1 MNNRFRLKIFIF
13 VLCCFIQFVFPQS
26 DPTVKYITI
35 IPSEQYKAGWFHE
48 WLFGKHWRQIWT
60 TPLKV
65 QVLDLDKFAGGL
77 IPIERGGG
85 FQTKSLRFIGADGRI
100 WKFRSLDKDPS
111 KVLPEELRETVADD
125 LIQDQISSANP
136 FAPFVVEPLLKAVDV
151 LNAKPFL
158 VYLPDTEK
166 LGEFRAEFGNLLGI
180 IEIHPT
186 ENKEDIELSFEGAID
201 VKGTYKLLDYLE
213 KKRGE
218 KINSTEFLKARL
230 MDVLLG
236 DWDRHMDQ
244 WRWAKYESENG
255 AEWYP
260 IPRDRDQAFSLYD
273 GVFPSIGEYLTPQ
286 LNHFGEDYPSM
297 EDLTWNGR
305 FIDRRVLTELDKSAW
320 DSVTSFVQT
329 RITDEVIDSAL
340 LNLPGESYKLSAN
353 VLRTKLRSRRDKL
366 KEASDEYYI
375 LVNKFA
381 DIFCSAKDDFVDV
394 NRIDDRS
401 TEVSVYSRS
410 VDGKGYRGDP
420 LFHKIFD
427 NEICIDIRIYLNDG
441 DDYAYIHGE
450 CSYGPV
456 VRIIAGEGKD
466 EFVDESIVHGYF
478 LSFTPFS
485 AVQRRTYYYDSG
497 NKSLITEG
505 PGTVVDT
512 NPYPEPK
519 SEEEKYEPRQ
529 IDRGHN
535 FLPIPILGLDTDNG
549 FTIGGGVELFKY
561 NFRQNPYEYSQSLTA
576 SYSTRF
582 SNFAAAYTGD
592 FFGIEKDSRL
602 NLLIGFTERFVTRY
616 FGYGNETSYSK
627 ELEENDYYHA
637 DQRLATLYPTF
648 YYGFSKT
655 ITGSIGLSFI
665 QTKTTLENDT
675 LLAGFRYGN
684 YGLGTLNPLGIHL
697 GCSVDLRDNV
707 LYPTTGYFAELTGTF
722 FPAIFNIEQSFSYS
736 GIDLR
741 GYLTPGF
748 WNWATLALRAG
759 ASGVWGKYPFFA
771 GATLGGPDNLRGYNA
786 KRFSG
791 DAAVFGQAE
800 VRMKVLRMKLIL
812 KSQVGV
818 NVFAETGRVFTERG
832 DSKLWHPTFGG
843 GIWIAYLQSTFII
856 STYIAVSP
864 ERTTFAFLLGMGF

>member
-1 MNNRFRLKIFIF
+1 MTNQFRLKIFF
-13 VLCCFIQFVFPQS
+13 FFYCCFLQIVFPQN
-26 DPTVKYITI
+26 DRTLNYITI

-60 TPLKV
+60 TPLRV
-65 QVLDLDKFAGGL
+65 EVLDIDKFAGGL
-77 IPIERGGG
+77 VPIKRGGG
-85 FQTKSLRFIGADGRI
+85 LQTKSLRFIGADGRI

-111 KVLPEELRETVADD
+111 KVLPEELRETIADD
-125 LIQDQISSANP
+125 LIQDQISSSNP
-136 FAPFVVEPLLKAVDV
+136 FAPFVVEPLLEVVGV
-151 LNAKPFL
+151 LSAKPLL
-158 VYLPDTEK
+158 VYLPDSEK
-166 LGEFRAEFGNLLGI
+166 LGEFREEFGNVLGI

-186 ENKEDIELSFEGAID
+186 ESEDDELSFEGALD

-218 KINSTEFLKARL
+218 KINATEFLKARL

-244 WRWAKYESENG
+244 WRWAKYEIEDG
-255 AEWYP
+255 EEWYP
-260 IPRDRDQAFSLYD
+260 IPRDRDQAFAKYD
-273 GVFPSIGEYLTPQ
+273 GVFPSIAEYVTPQ
-286 LNHFGEDYPSM
+286 LNNFGEDFPSM

-305 FIDRRVLTELDKSAW
+305 FLDRRVLTELVKTVW
-320 DSVTSFVQT
+320 DSVTVFIQT
-329 RITDEVIDSAL
+329 RITNEVIDSAL
-340 LNLPGESYKLSAN
+340 LNLPGESYDLAADE
-353 VLRTKLRSRRDKL
+353 LRKKLRSRRDKL
-366 KEASDEYYI
+366 NEASDDFYI
-375 LVNKFA
+375 VVNKFA
-381 DIFCSAKDDFVDV
+381 DIFCSAENDYVDI
-394 NRIDDRS
+394 NRVDNKI
-401 TEVSVYSRS
+401 TEVSVYRRS
-410 VDGKGYRGDP
+410 EDGNSYRGGS
-420 LFHKIFD
+420 LFHKYFD
-427 NEICIDIRIYLNDG
+427 NDICIDIRVFMNEG

-456 VRIIAGEGKD
+456 VRIIGGEGKD
-466 EFVDESIVHGYF
+466 EIVDESIVNGYF

-485 AVQRRTYYYDSG
+485 AVQRRTYFYDSG
-497 NKSLITEG
+497 KKSVITEG
-505 PGTVVDT
+505 PGTVVDS
-512 NPYPEPK
+512 NSWPEPK
-519 SEEEKYEPRQ
+519 TDNEKYEPRQ

-535 FLPIPILGLDTDNG
+535 FIPIPILGLDTDNG
-549 FTIGGGVELFKY
+549 FTFGGGVELIKY
-561 NFRQNPYEYSQSLTA
+561 NFRNVPFEYSQSLTA

-582 SNFAAAYTGD
+582 SNFAAAYNGD
-592 FFGIEKDSRL
+592 FLGIEKDSRL
-602 NLLIGFTERFVTRY
+602 NLLVGFTERFVTRY

-627 ELEENDYYHA
+627 EREVNDYYRA
-637 DQRLATLYPTF
+637 KQRLATLYPTL

-675 LLAGFRYGN
+675 LLTGFRYGD
-684 YGLGTLNPLGIHL
+684 YGLGTLNPLGINL
-697 GCSVDLRDNV
+697 GIKLDLRDSE
-707 LYPTTGYFAELTGTF
+707 LYPTLGYFAEITGSY
-722 FPAIFNIEQSFSYS
+722 FPAVFNIEEPFFYS

-771 GATLGGPDNLRGYNA
+771 GATLGGPENLRGYNA

-818 NVFAETGRVFTERG
+818 NVFAETGRVFTKSG
-832 DSKLWHPTFGG
+832 NSDLWHPTFGG
-843 GIWIAYLQSTFII
+843 GIWVSYLQSTFII

-864 ERTTFAFLLGMGF
+864 ERTTFAILLGMGF